1 MARWDDLPDDVQ
13 KVVSACVRRNLEACL
28 AEEAI
33 RLLSFVK
40 ETWSNLDKFRKHG
53 PRSASAWAQ
62 RWQKQRRLPD
72 AELPRLEAEFRALDA
87 ERMRPFEERIFAGV
101 PWLNVRKEAKK
112 TVDAYIDRCTAYGM
126 DSPEFERLL
135 RWRTRYPRGVSGI

>member
-13 KVVSACVRRNLEACL
+13 KVVSACVRRNLETCL

-40 ETWSNLDKFRKHG
+40 ETWSSLDKFSKHG
-53 PRSASAWAQ
+53 PRSVQFGAQ

-72 AELPRLEAEFRALDA
+72 AELPRLEAEFRAWDA
-87 ERMRPFEERIFAGV
+87 ERMRPLEERIFAGV
-101 PWLNVRKEAKK
+101 PWLNVRKEALK
-112 TVDAYIDRCTAYGM
+112 TVDAYIDRCTAYGAG
-126 DSPEFERLL
+126 SPEFERLL